1 MSEED
6 LGSPDFYDLGM
17 RQRERDT
24 KINNVLFI
32 FLSFKSNCKVLYG
45 DRESGFLLAPF
56 TTPAGWKHSSE
67 LVQAPAVTGSP
78 PPPPPQPKGNSEEPL
93 SISLCVDIPQVT
105 LGD

>member
-45 DRESGFLLAPF
+45 DREKWFLISPF
-56 TTPAGWKHSSE
+56 HHPGWLE
-67 LVQAPAVTGSP
+67 AFL
-78 PPPPPQPKGNSEEPL
+78 
-93 SISLCVDIPQVT
+93 
-105 LGD
+105 